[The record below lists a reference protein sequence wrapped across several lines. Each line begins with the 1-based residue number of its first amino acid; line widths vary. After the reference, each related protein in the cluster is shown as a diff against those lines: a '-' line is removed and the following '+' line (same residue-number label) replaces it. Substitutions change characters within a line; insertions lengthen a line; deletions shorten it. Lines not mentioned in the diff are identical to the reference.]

1 MPLISNKMKELGKKL
16 PEWTISNNRTTLIIY
31 NKLEKVVV
39 NERVKMFLDS
49 HSSNYIFTKSE
60 YIDFFDKKPSKIT
73 AQNDIQSMLKSM
85 LCEKIGNGPATKYKI
100 H

>member
-1 MPLISNKMKELGKKL
+1 MPEISGKKL

-100 H
+100 Y